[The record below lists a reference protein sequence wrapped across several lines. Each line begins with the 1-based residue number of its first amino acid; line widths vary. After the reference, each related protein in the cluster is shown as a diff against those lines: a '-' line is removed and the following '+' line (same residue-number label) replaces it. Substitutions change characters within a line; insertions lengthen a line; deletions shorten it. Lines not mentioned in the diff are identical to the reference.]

1 MKPKVAIIGGG
12 IAGLGCA
19 NILSEQM
26 HVTLFEKNERVGG
39 HANTIEIKEDDR
51 TIPIDTGFMVFNQST
66 YPNFY
71 KLLTELKTP
80 VYPTDMSFSVQHFPL
95 NLEWSGTGIKRAFAK
110 KSNLVNLRFL
120 RMVQG
125 VGQFNAMCMSI
136 LDKWHQGEST
146 NLTIEQAIQNANVP
160 KETLDF
166 YILPMMSSLWSAT
179 PEVVSKFPIIQ
190 LAKFMHSHGLLSIY
204 GKLDWFTIQ
213 GGSQTYVKQLVEQT
227 PATILT
233 NSVVES
239 ITGSNGNFDIRANGA
254 NHNFDYCILAC
265 HADEALNLIPESFD
279 QEKELLSKFKYSKNL
294 ATLHSDESVMP
305 SNKGNWAS
313 WNYRFKKQ
321 GFELRSSTHYW
332 MNSLQN
338 LASKI
343 NYFVTLDEN
352 PDIEEKHIKVQIPYT
367 HPIFTTDT
375 VNAQEKLKDLNHGQ
389 NKGLYFSGSYFGYGF
404 HEDAYASSVELAR
417 LLLRKQAS

>member
-1 MKPKVAIIGGG
+1 MKPKIAIVGGG

-19 NILSEQM
+19 YLLSNQM
-26 HVTLFEKNERVGG
+26 QVTLFEKSEKVGG
-39 HANTIEIKEDDR
+39 HANTISVNEDGR
-51 TIPIDTGFMVFNQST
+51 TIPIDTGFMVFNQTT

-71 KLLTELKTP
+71 KLLTKLKTP
-80 VYPTDMSFSVQHFPL
+80 IYPTDMSFSVQHFPL
-95 NLEWSGTGIKRAFAK
+95 NLEWSGTGIKRAFAR
-110 KSNLVNLRFL
+110 KSNLFNFRFL

-125 VGQFNAMCMSI
+125 VGLFNSMCHSI
-136 LDKWHQGEST
+136 LNKWHQGESC
-146 NLTIEQAIQNANVP
+146 NLTIEQAIQDANVP
-160 KETLDF
+160 RETLDF

-204 GKLDWFTIQ
+204 GKLDWFTIK
-213 GGSQTYVKQLVEQT
+213 GGSQTYVRQLVEQT
-227 PATILT
+227 PAKFLT

-239 ITGSNGNFDIRANGA
+239 ITCTNGNFEIRANGE

-265 HADEALNLIPESFD
+265 HADEAMNLIPEPFE
-279 QEKELLSKFKYSKNL
+279 QEKDLLSKFMYSKNL

-305 SNKGNWAS
+305 SHKGNWAS

-321 GFELRSSTHYW
+321 DSELRSSTHYW

-338 LASKI
+338 LETSK

-352 PDIEEKHIKVQIPYT
+352 PDIKSEQIKAQITYT

-375 VNAQEKLKDLNHGQ
+375 VQAQDKLRALNQ
-389 NKGLYFSGSYFGYGF
+389 EQTKGLYFVGSYFGYGF
-404 HEDAYASSVELAR
+404 HEDAYASSVELSQ